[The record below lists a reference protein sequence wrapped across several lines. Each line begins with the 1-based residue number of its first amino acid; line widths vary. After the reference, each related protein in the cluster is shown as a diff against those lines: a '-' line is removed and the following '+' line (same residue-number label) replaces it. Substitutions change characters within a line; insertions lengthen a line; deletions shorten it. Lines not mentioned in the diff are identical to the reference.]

1 LMLTT
6 PACPLKDKM
15 KQEAEDA
22 VRTVPGVESVQIQF
36 SAEVKSS
43 SRLGDHAQM
52 PPGLK
57 NIIAVASGKGGV
69 GKSTTAVN
77 LAVSLQKSGAKVGLL
92 DADVYGP
99 NVPMMMGLPETERPS
114 VNEKEQLI
122 PFE

>member
-1 LMLTT
+1 MVQKDDILKALSQVQEPELHKDLVTLNMVRDLAVEKGEVRFTLMLTT

-57 NIIAVASGKGGV
+57 NIIAVAS
-69 GKSTTAVN
+69 
-77 LAVSLQKSGAKVGLL
+77 
-92 DADVYGP
+92 
-99 NVPMMMGLPETERPS
+99 
-114 VNEKEQLI
+114 
-122 PFE
+122 